1 MPPYA
6 DLEHEGQ
13 VHEST
18 KKSGRG
24 PTMMRSLWKDLD
36 PNEKIRLKFNR
47 YGQPCGLKTCK
58 LTNFI
63 GTLVK
68 GKYVSLAAKNWRKV
82 PEASKTKV
90 WTSVQG
96 IFDIEDHYKPWILK
110 SASKKWKD
118 FKAVLKRMYFNSE
131 LSWRQNVLNGCQER
145 IPIKQWAWLVRYWKT
160 EAARIKSERNKATRS
175 LQLNGTHTTGS
186 RGFAVVLD
194 QTELKENRKVGRAEL
209 YVITHTKRNGE
220 PLDEYC
226 SDKID

>member
-1 MPPYA
+1 
-6 DLEHEGQ
+6 
-13 VHEST
+13 
-18 KKSGRG
+18 
-24 PTMMRSLWKDLD
+24 
-36 PNEKIRLKFNR
+36 
-47 YGQPCGLKTCK
+47 
-58 LTNFI
+58 
-63 GTLVK
+63 
-68 GKYVSLAAKNWRKV
+68 
-82 PEASKTKV
+82 
-90 WTSVQG
+90 
-96 IFDIEDHYKPWILK
+96 
-110 SASKKWKD
+110 
-118 FKAVLKRMYFNSE
+118 MYFNSE